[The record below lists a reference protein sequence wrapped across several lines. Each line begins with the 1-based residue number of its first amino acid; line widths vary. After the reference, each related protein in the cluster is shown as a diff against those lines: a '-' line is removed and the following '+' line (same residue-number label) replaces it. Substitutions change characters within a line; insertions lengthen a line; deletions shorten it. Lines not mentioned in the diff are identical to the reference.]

1 MSATKPKPI
10 PPPDLWS
17 RIEAHLAEVA
27 ILPRPENSFTR
38 KEFMARF
45 NLTEGG
51 SYRRLQAM
59 QRAGT
64 VKRFGTGN
72 SGYYMLTTDV
82 KMEKGEEKE

>member
-1 MSATKPKPI
+1 
-10 PPPDLWS
+10 
-17 RIEAHLAEVA
+17 
-27 ILPRPENSFTR
+27 
-38 KEFMARF
+38 MARF